1 MHEATGNHI
10 SSLFFEVEPFYVK
23 YHTKTIIVPLHIN
36 TIQLRV
42 GQMISQ
48 LNNISKLPIIVN
60 SRSRLKFVNGS
71 LHDLTH
77 LHHEMRNLLELLK
90 SRQIQ
95 RDFSK
100 RSAIKNLISSSFEI
114 LSPLGTIPFLQ
125 KAGQMLV
132 NALKLDWGM
141 TPKLSAKF
149 HTIISNFH
157 GNISTLQDQLIEQR
171 RDIKMMELDKKFLK
185 LEIKA
190 RHLTRQARNFL
201 ENIQEL
207 IDNNKLPLGIVQ
219 KGKLEES
226 LKYLSKKLPPG
237 DRLGISDLKGLLDA
251 PAMLLLKGEHH
262 FIAILV
268 PIFRK
273 SDKMKSYQL
282 KNDYILVDGEDGMKT
297 AIITNIDRKKKFF
310 LQKTAANEILTLIH
324 QESCHLFSKNFR
336 VCEPIKTEK
345 LGSSSCL
352 PEIFFKEKIP
362 MNCGVKLAPNQYN
375 VEVLSPNIAI
385 LVSEVGAIIKS
396 ECLQI
401 SSTAMKA
408 TGLTKLTDSRCRYE
422 IAISSKRYEIQLG
435 GREKSPKIIEFSLP
449 APRIRESTNISFV
462 DNHIFSFSSITNSFF
477 LLMIFAYLIVRC
489 VLIKKCNFAPLG

>member
-1 MHEATGNHI
+1 M
-10 SSLFFEVEPFYVK
+10 
-23 YHTKTIIVPLHIN
+23 IV
-36 TIQLRV
+36 
-42 GQMISQ
+42 S
-48 LNNISKLPIIVN
+48 

-77 LHHEMRNLLELLK
+77 LHHEMRNFLELLK

-95 RDFSK
+95 RNFSK

-114 LSPLGTIPFLQ
+114 LSPLGTVPFLQ

-132 NALKLDWGM
+132 DALKMDWGM
-141 TPKLSAKF
+141 TPKLSAEF

-157 GNISTLQDQLIEQR
+157 GNISTLRDQLMEQR
-171 RDIKMMELDKKFLK
+171 RDIKMMEFDKNFLK

-190 RHLTRQARNFL
+190 RHLRRQASNFL

-207 IDNNKLPLGIVQ
+207 IVNNKLPLGIVQ

-226 LKYLSKKLPPG
+226 LRYLSQKLPPG
-237 DRLGISDLKGLLDA
+237 DRLGISDIKGLLDT
-251 PAMLLLKGEHH
+251 PAMLLLKDEHH
-262 FIAILV
+262 FIGILV

-273 SDKMKSYQL
+273 RDKMKSNQL
-282 KNDYILVDGEDGMKT
+282 KNDYILANGEAGMKT

-324 QESCHLFSKNFR
+324 QESCHLFSKTFR

-352 PEIFFKEKIP
+352 PEIFFKEKITP
-362 MNCGVKLAPNQYN
+362 LNCGVKLAPNQYN
-375 VEVLSPNIAI
+375 VEVLSPDIAI

-408 TGLTKLTDSRCRYE
+408 TGLTKLMDRKCRYE
-422 IAISSKRYEIQLG
+422 IAISSKRYEVQLG

-449 APRIRESTNISFV
+449 APRIREDTNISRS
-462 DNHIFSFSSITNSFF
+462 DQGNSQS
-477 LLMIFAYLIVRC
+477 
-489 VLIKKCNFAPLG
+489 